1 MQEATAKERLLKKI
15 RKALLVKRDNPY
27 PNLEELPLYK
37 ETGDEDVIEVT
48 FAKNFSAVAGNF
60 IFCEDEIQLVEGL
73 LGITEK
79 EDVRKIYA
87 WEEKVQAILDR
98 FEFPYFKSDTD
109 FVNAEVGITTCEALI
124 ARTGSIMV
132 SNGNMAGRRLSIYP
146 HVHVVIA
153 YPSQIVMDLKDGFEL
168 LRSKYGQRIP
178 SMISTITGPS
188 RTADIEKTLVLG
200 AHGPKQL
207 YLLLLDDSVIL

>member
-27 PNLEELPLYK
+27 PSLEEQPLYINQ
-37 ETGDEDVIEVT
+37 DEPLEIIFAQQFTAVSGKFVFCENEIQVIESLIAIAEEEQV
-48 FAKNFSAVAGNF
+48 K
-60 IFCEDEIQLVEGL
+60 
-73 LGITEK
+73 K
-79 EDVRKIYA
+79 MYA
-87 WEEKVQAILDR
+87 WEPIIQEILDR
-98 FEFPYFKSDTD
+98 YEFPYYKSDID
-109 FVNAEVGITTCEALI
+109 FSHAEMGITACAALV

-132 SNGNMAGRRLSIYP
+132 TNRDQAGRRLSVYP
-146 HVHVVIA
+146 PVHVVIA
-153 YPSQIVMDLKDGFEL
+153 YTSQLVMDLKDGFDL
-168 LRSKYGQRIP
+168 IKKNDAIMP

-207 YLLLLDDSVIL
+207 YLLLLNDTLEL

>member
-27 PNLEELPLYK
+27 PSLEEQPLY
-37 ETGDEDVIEVT
+37 TDPDESLEIFFAQQFTAVSGKFVFCENEIQVIESLIAITEQEQVKKMYAWEPVVQEMLDRYE
-48 FAKNFSAVAGNF
+48 FPYYKSDVDFSKA
-60 IFCEDEIQLVEGL
+60 E
-73 LGITEK
+73 LGIT
-79 EDVRKIYA
+79 A
-87 WEEKVQAILDR
+87 
-98 FEFPYFKSDTD
+98 
-109 FVNAEVGITTCEALI
+109 CEALV

-132 SNGNMAGRRLSIYP
+132 TNGEHTGRRLSVYP
-146 HVHVVIA
+146 PVHVVIA
-153 YPSQIVMDLKDGFEL
+153 YTSQLVMDLKDGFDL
-168 LRSKYGQRIP
+168 IKKKYAIMP

-207 YLLLLDDSVIL
+207 YLLLLNDTFEL

>member
-27 PNLEELPLYK
+27 PNLEELPLYN
-37 ETGDEDVIEVT
+37 ETNDPLELQFVQ
-48 FAKNFSAVAGNF
+48 NFTAVAGHF
-60 IFCEDEIQLVEGL
+60 VFCEDEIQLIETL
-73 LGITEK
+73 LAIIENEQLNK
-79 EDVRKIYA
+79 VYA
-87 WEEKVQAILDR
+87 WEKNVQVILDR
-98 FEFPYFKSDTD
+98 YEFPYYKTD
-109 FVNAEVGITTCEALI
+109 VEFHKAEIGITQCEALI

-132 SNGNMAGRRLSIYP
+132 SSGAEAGRRLGIYP
-146 HVHVVIA
+146 HIHVVIA
-153 YPSQIVMDLKDGFEL
+153 YTSQLVMDIKDGFDL
-168 LRSKYGQRIP
+168 LRKKYNQHP

-207 YLLLLDDSVIL
+207 YLLLLDDSIHVE

>member
-15 RKALLVKRDNPY
+15 RKALLLKRDNPY

-37 ETGDEDVIEVT
+37 ESGEPLEVQ
-48 FAKNFSAVAGNF
+48 FAQHFKAVAGHF
-60 IFCEDEIQLVEGL
+60 VFCEDEIQLVENL
-73 LGITEK
+73 LAIIEK
-79 EDVRKIYA
+79 ENLNKIYA
-87 WEEKVQAILDR
+87 WEAAVQTILDR
-98 FEFPYFKSDTD
+98 YEFPYYKTD
-109 FVNAEVGITTCEALI
+109 VEFQKAEIGVTKCEALI
-124 ARTGSIMV
+124 ARTGSILV
-132 SNGNMAGRRLSIYP
+132 SNGDKAGRRLGIYP

-153 YPSQIVMDLKDGFEL
+153 YTSQLVMDLKDGFEL
-168 LRSKYGQRIP
+168 LRNKYEGELP

-207 YLLLLDDSVIL
+207 YLLLLDDSIDVE